1 MTNKQIYSCISNYI
15 PLFKIRD
22 YLKYLSNVYEMATVE
37 GAEISGA
44 LPYCI
49 FFNTFS
55 ADG

>member
-15 PLFKIRD
+15 PLKIRD